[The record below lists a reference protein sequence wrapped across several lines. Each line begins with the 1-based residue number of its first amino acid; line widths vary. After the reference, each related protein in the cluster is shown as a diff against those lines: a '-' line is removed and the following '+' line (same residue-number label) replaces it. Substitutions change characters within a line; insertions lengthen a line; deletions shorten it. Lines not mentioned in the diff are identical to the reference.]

1 MVNITLIVPC
11 EYLGAEIGD
20 RMRELYEKGKKHK
33 DEHYWAFAD
42 GHLMLSCIGAHD
54 TKMAKQIVESAREFI
69 K

>member
-1 MVNITLIVPC
+1 
-11 EYLGAEIGD
+11 
-20 RMRELYEKGKKHK
+20 MRELYQKGKKHK

-54 TKMAKQIVESAREFI
+54 AKMAKQIVESAREFI